1 MFELEKDL
9 YSCLAEIY
17 NTTELNDRVHADELD
32 LNYDFKKN
40 KVGIYY
46 TINNINDNEYKD
58 KATIDVNFYSLV
70 ENKINMLKVIDVFD
84 KKLNGKDFK
93 NYWITH
99 KNVWL
104 ITLKEDELFHYVLS
118 YTVNKY

>member
-17 NTTELNDRVHADELD
+17 NTTELNDRVYADELD
-32 LNYDFKKN
+32 LNYDFKEN

-58 KATIDVNFYSLV
+58 KVTIDVNPR
-70 ENKINMLKVIDVFD
+70 
-84 KKLNGKDFK
+84 
-93 NYWITH
+93 
-99 KNVWL
+99 
-104 ITLKEDELFHYVLS
+104 
-118 YTVNKY
+118 YTNNICWNSRRSRRHSSS

>member
-9 YSCLAEIY
+9 YSYLAEIY
-17 NTTELNDRVHADELD
+17 NTTELNDKVHADELD
-32 LNYDFKKN
+32 LNYDFKEN

-46 TINNINDNEYKD
+46 IINNINDNEYKD
-58 KATIDVNFYSLV
+58 KVTIDVNFYSLV

-84 KKLNGKDFK
+84 EKLNGKDFK